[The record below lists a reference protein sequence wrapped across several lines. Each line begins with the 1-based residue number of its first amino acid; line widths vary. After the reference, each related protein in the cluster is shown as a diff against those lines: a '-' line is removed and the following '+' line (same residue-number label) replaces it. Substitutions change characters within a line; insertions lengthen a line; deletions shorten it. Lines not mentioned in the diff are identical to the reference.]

1 VFVWTHLVTLLSL
14 LQPAASAMSGGGG
27 GDGGG
32 GGGGAAGPMGCAG
45 GSSQFGIIAIM
56 FLVMYFLLIRPQ
68 QKRQKEHDAMIK
80 ALDKGTVVRTNGG
93 IRGEIVE
100 LDEAEVTLKIADKT
114 KINVLRS
121 HIAGPIAPASDED
134 ED

>member
-1 VFVWTHLVTLLSL
+1 MTHLVTLLSL

-27 GDGGG
+27 GGGG
-32 GGGGAAGPMGCAG
+32 AAGGGAAGPMGCAG

-68 QKRQKEHDAMIK
+68 QKRQKEHDAMLK

-93 IRGEIVE
+93 IRGEIIEIDDV
-100 LDEAEVTLKIADKT
+100 EVTLKIADKT

-121 HIAGPIAPASDED
+121 HIAGPIAKASDDSED
-134 ED
+134 

>member
-1 VFVWTHLVTLLSL
+1 MTHLVTLLSL

-27 GDGGG
+27 GGGG
-32 GGGGAAGPMGCAG
+32 GAGGGAAGPMGCAG

-68 QKRQKEHDAMIK
+68 QKRQKEHDAMLK

-93 IRGEIVE
+93 IRGEIIEIDDV
-100 LDEAEVTLKIADKT
+100 EVTLKIADKT

-121 HIAGPIAPASDED
+121 HIAGPIAKAADDDSED
-134 ED
+134 

>member
-1 VFVWTHLVTLLSL
+1 VFVMTHLVTLLSL

-27 GDGGG
+27 GGGDGGA
-32 GGGGAAGPMGCAG
+32 GAAGPMGCAG

-68 QKRQKEHDAMIK
+68 QKRQKEHDSMLK
-80 ALDKGTVVRTNGG
+80 ALDKGAMVRTNGG
-93 IRGEIVE
+93 IRGEITE
-100 LDEAEVTLKIADKT
+100 IDEVEVTLKIADKT

-121 HIAGPIAPASDED
+121 HIAGPIAEAKSDDED
-134 ED
+134 

>member
-1 VFVWTHLVTLLSL
+1 MTHLVTLLSL
-14 LQPAASAMSGGGG
+14 LQPAASAMGGGGGGG

-32 GGGGAAGPMGCAG
+32 GAAGPVGCAG

-56 FLVMYFLLIRPQ
+56 FIVMYFLLIRPQ
-68 QKRQKEHDAMIK
+68 QKRQKEHDAMLK
-80 ALDKGTVVRTNGG
+80 ALEKGTLVRTNGG
-93 IRGEIVE
+93 IRGEIVD

-121 HIAGPIAPASDED
+121 HIAGPIATAEGDDED
-134 ED
+134 

>member
-1 VFVWTHLVTLLSL
+1 
-14 LQPAASAMSGGGG
+14 MS
-27 GDGGG
+27 
-32 GGGGAAGPMGCAG
+32 GGGAAGPVGCAG

-68 QKRQKEHDAMIK
+68 QKRQKEHDAMLK
-80 ALDKGTVVRTNGG
+80 ALTKGSLVRTTGG
-93 IRGEIVE
+93 IRGEIVD

-121 HIAGPIAPASDED
+121 HVAGPLGSPEGDE
-134 ED
+134 EEKS